1 LNPSDP
7 AHPENLENPETPVS
21 DTLLYSPKVVQE
33 LLSRFGLRP
42 TKSFGQNFLI
52 DGNILRLIVEA
63 GEVGP
68 GVSVYEIGPGLG
80 VLTKALA
87 QTGATVTSIEKDT
100 HLQDV
105 LAETLAHVPVTLHWG
120 DCLKFPWLEVPM
132 GSVLVANL
140 PYYIS
145 TAILSQIFESGRF
158 ARATFLVQREV
169 AERLTAKAGEEA
181 YGFFSAL
188 TSMYGQARIVRHVP
202 KGAFL
207 PAPDVTSS
215 IVRIDLSGQKPDP
228 SLLKLLEAAL
238 AHRRKT
244 LRNNLKTAGYLE
256 ERIDSALEQMGLSP
270 TIRGEVLTL
279 DQLGVLHTHLH
290 RTLSS

>member
-1 LNPSDP
+1 MNPSDP
-7 AHPENLENPETPVS
+7 VHPINPENPEDPENLVS
-21 DTLLYSPKVVQE
+21 DALLYSPKVVQE
-33 LLSRFGLRP
+33 LLLRFGLRP

-100 HLQDV
+100 HLQGV

-169 AERLTAKAGEEA
+169 AERLTAKAGDEA

-188 TSMYGQARIVRHVP
+188 TALYGQARIVRHVP

-215 IVRIDLSGQKPDP
+215 IVRIDLTGQKPEP
-228 SLLKLLEAAL
+228 GLLAVLEAAM

-244 LRNNLKTAGYLE
+244 LRNNLKAAGYLE
-256 ERIDSALEQMGLSP
+256 EKIDSALEQLGLSP
-270 TIRGEVLTL
+270 TIRGEVLRL
-279 DQLGVLHTHLH
+279 DQLGELY
-290 RTLSS
+290 RSLSS

>member
-1 LNPSDP
+1 MNPSS
-7 AHPENLENPETPVS
+7 ETPFETPF
-21 DTLLYSPKVVQE
+21 DAPLYSPKVVQE
-33 LLSRFGLRP
+33 LLQRFGLRP

-63 GEVGP
+63 GEVGS

-100 HLQDV
+100 HLQEV
-105 LAETLAHVPVTLHWG
+105 LAETLHDVPVTLHWG

-169 AERLTAKAGEEA
+169 AERLTAKAGDEA

-188 TSMYGQARIVRHVP
+188 TAMYGQARIVRHVP

-215 IVRIDLSGQKPDP
+215 IVRIDLTGQKPEP
-228 SLLKLLEAAL
+228 GLLAVLEAAM

-244 LRNNLKTAGYLE
+244 LRNNLKAAGYLE
-256 ERIDSALEQMGLSP
+256 EKIDRALEQMGLSP
-270 TIRGEVLTL
+270 TIRGEVLGL
-279 DQLGVLHTHLH
+279 EQLGELY
-290 RTLSS
+290 RSLSS